1 MWGND
6 VMRAAHRLGRPFG
19 RRSCGAV
26 ALVALLTSAAAVLG
40 QQAPL
45 PKTSSGPDVKA
56 VTGIEVIFE
65 VQTSSDG
72 VGGSSDDQI
81 TILFS
86 NTSSEL
92 MRTPP
97 RPIFGDDILAEFS
110 FSGREARPG
119 STLKFSRR
127 VPSTTFLEARF
138 IRVVNHGADGWAGS
152 TLSITAEGKR
162 LLDRVSLFPRKGA
175 NKGGIEKFNAVTWYE
190 RTYWEADLQRLLQSP
205 RTPTFG
211 RPEQKAK

>member
-1 MWGND
+1 MTR
-6 VMRAAHRLGRPFG
+6 RAHWLASCFG
-19 RRSCGAV
+19 RRSGGAI
-26 ALVALLTSAAAVLG
+26 ALIAVLASAPAEGG

-45 PKTSSGPDVKA
+45 PKTSARPEAKPVAA
-56 VTGIEVIFE
+56 VEVSFE
-65 VQTSSDG
+65 VQTASDG
-72 VGGSSDDQI
+72 EGGSSDDQI

-86 NTSSEL
+86 NTGSEQL
-92 MRTPP
+92 RTPP

-127 VPSTTFLEARF
+127 VRSTAFLEARF
-138 IRVVNHGADGWAGS
+138 IRVMNHGVDGWAGS

-162 LLDRVSLFPRKGA
+162 LLDRVSLFPRMGA
-175 NKGGIEKFNAVTWYE
+175 SAKGGIAKYNAVTWYE
-190 RTYWEADLQRLLQSP
+190 RAYWEADLQKLLQSP

-211 RPEQKAK
+211 RPEQRAR